1 MEENLRQRTKPK
13 LLRVTMPDGEVIC
26 YNRSSETFIA
36 ALKRIGSENFSKID
50 LNAAGLPFFSKEIH
64 PQFKNTMKE
73 VCDGWYV
80 IMTGGTP
87 GRYIQLKSIAKQLGI
102 NMEVELG
109 EDFITQKAETNLSKR
124 KRDDKLLVKF
134 PDGSYAAGENP
145 IDTLIDAVWQIGV
158 ENIRRKELEYKGKPI
173 ITLTKQFNGQVQVGG
188 RMWLTVPSQTK
199 DKYQMLRTINL
210 MMKLGL
216 EITII

>member
-36 ALKRIGSENFSKID
+36 VLKRIGSENFSQID
-50 LNAAGLPFFSKEIH
+50 LNAAGLPFFSKEIY
-64 PQFKNTMKE
+64 PQFHNTMKE

-87 GRYIQLKSIAKQLGI
+87 GKYIQLKSIAKQLGI
-102 NMEVELG
+102 NMEVEVG
-109 EDFITQKAETNLSKR
+109 DDFITQKVETNLSKR
-124 KRDDKLLVKF
+124 KADDKLLVKF

-145 IDTLIDAVWQIGV
+145 IDTLIDAIWQIGA

-173 ITLTKQFNGQVQVGG
+173 ITLTKQFNGQVQVGE